1 MSADVNDRKIVQ
13 HNNSVEFDSEPPIP
27 PSKRRNGLL
36 VVSEITGIPENLLYL
51 VTPYTFIHNFSME
64 LEFLSNRI

>member
-1 MSADVNDRKIVQ
+1 MSVDVNDRKIVQ
-13 HNNSVEFDSEPPIP
+13 HKNSVEFDGETPTP

-51 VTPYTFIHNFSME
+51 VTPYTFIHTFSME

>member
-1 MSADVNDRKIVQ
+1 MSVDVNDRKIVQ
-13 HNNSVEFDSEPPIP
+13 HKNSVEFDSEPPTP

-51 VTPYTFIHNFSME
+51 VTPYTFIHTFSME
-64 LEFLSNRI
+64 LEFLSNRT